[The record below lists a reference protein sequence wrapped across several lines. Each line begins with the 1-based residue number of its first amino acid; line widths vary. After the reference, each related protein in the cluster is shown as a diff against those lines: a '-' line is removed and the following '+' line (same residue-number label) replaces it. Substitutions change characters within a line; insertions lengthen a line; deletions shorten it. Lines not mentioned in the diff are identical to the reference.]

1 MFHFVRIYFLLFF
14 FVAFSTI
21 FAFGRKKGRKK
32 GRKMDTLKIKLVFDR
47 KGIANTSNKQGVIEV
62 YIYDSLSRKKI
73 YISTGI
79 EVLKNQ
85 FTQPKG
91 ERGRIVKHPN
101 IIVKNGQ
108 LERTFREIE
117 AFALSDKCKSIEDI
131 KNRNVKKEN
140 TQSVISFMEAEL
152 VRKNPAY
159 ETVTQHKTLIK
170 RLQQFGKIK
179 IFKDLTYENIIAFDD
194 FLKSE
199 GDEREALSDATAYKR
214 HSILKGY
221 IKEAVNRG
229 YCTYNPYGTFTPKK
243 GKSKDPVFL
252 TEEELL
258 AIKNYNLADKV
269 DGDRL
274 IKVRDLFVFQCFTGL
289 AYVDLKAFKG
299 KEEISEI
306 DGQKVIRSNRQKTEQ
321 GYITVL
327 LPDSIDILER
337 YDYKLPI
344 ISNQKYNDYL
354 KLLQLYIV
362 DKSGKPIITKK
373 LTTHVARHSW
383 ATTLLRNGVSTAYIS
398 KGFGHAS
405 FATTEQYLGG
415 FTQDQK
421 KDVADIF
428 TKLANV

>member
-1 MFHFVRIYFLLFF
+1 MN
-14 FVAFSTI
+14 
-21 FAFGRKKGRKK
+21 
-32 GRKMDTLKIKLVFDR
+32 TLKIKLVFDR

-62 YIYDSLSRKKI
+62 YIYDSVSRKKI

-101 IIVKNGQ
+101 IVVKNGQ
-108 LERTFREIE
+108 LERIFREIE
-117 AFALSDKCKSIEDI
+117 AFALSDKCNSIEDI
-131 KNRNVKKEN
+131 KNRNVKKED
-140 TQSVISFMEAEL
+140 TQSLISFMEAEL
-152 VRKNPAY
+152 QRKNPAY
-159 ETVTQHKTLIK
+159 ETITQHKTLIK

-199 GDEREALSDATAYKR
+199 GDEREALSEATAYKR

-221 IKEAVNRG
+221 IKEAINRG

-258 AIKNYNLADKV
+258 AIKKYNLANKV
-269 DGDRL
+269 EGDRL

-289 AYVDLKAFKG
+289 AYVDLKAFN
-299 KEEISEI
+299 KEEIFEI

-321 GYITVL
+321 GYISVL
-327 LPDSIDILER
+327 LPDAIEILER

-354 KLLQLYIV
+354 KLLSVYVIDEDTKKQ
-362 DKSGKPIITKK
+362 IITKK
-373 LTTHVARHSW
+373 LTTHVARHTCGTYLINKGVPIETVARMLGHSDTKMTRHY
-383 ATTLLRNGVSTAYIS
+383 AKLLGKKVVSDVLTFVINS
-398 KGFGHAS
+398 DK
-405 FATTEQYLGG
+405 EQ
-415 FTQDQK
+415 K
-421 KDVADIF
+421 
-428 TKLANV
+428 